1 MEFQEL
7 VSSTPEGW
15 AHDFFGNEVVISKRA
30 RVFRTPIISSGKVP
44 NISSQKSYSFR
55 STWVSHDGKSF
66 SPIETQQCL
75 KSLQDPHA
83 LIPDGPVLLSV
94 TVFEVEQQTMPESR
108 NSTVA
113 SEVNPVNDGMFK
125 NLWQDEREC
134 CVESFLDASCN
145 KAQHLPAHQTEGE
158 VAVHCDNSA
167 VNPAFQSHGVS
178 TSSQDPQ
185 QGSERVDRSSLVS
198 HVEKAFDDVYAG
210 PFSAKMPIVTQQPV
224 ISKGKQAFLHPDNHM
239 VSGPVG
245 SGKKRQLCRERLS
258 CVPWSAENQP
268 KGKNKTKTT
277 ITYIPVM
284 TSEVENKPQK
294 INIAQVLLE
303 VDDINVG
310 SIPSYAKELK
320 TATTGRF

>member
-15 AHDFFGNEVVISKRA
+15 AHDFFGNEVVTSKRA

-66 SPIETQQCL
+66 SPIETPQCL

-210 PFSAKMPIVTQQPV
+210 PFSAKMPTGGNQY
-224 ISKGKQAFLHPDNHM
+224 
-239 VSGPVG
+239 G